1 MLEALAGLE
10 AVLVRMPDE
19 AGMAVPGEEAWR
31 QRPIHVG
38 DHAFSVLYS
47 FDDDEVLL
55 LSLRQVAAGLFE

>member
-1 MLEALAGLE
+1 
-10 AVLVRMPDE
+10 
-19 AGMAVPGEEAWR
+19 MAVPGEEDWR

-38 DHAFSVLYS
+38 ERSYSILYR